1 MKEKLLFLFF
11 CMIIVGKVAFAQKK
25 SYFKENTPVLI
36 IPTIA
41 KKIPSLSPNYSLLVL
56 PSNYYYTQLGIICK
70 SEIKIESYI
79 KLPLKIRLGSLQYC
93 NWMEGKK
100 NTGLFH

>member
-25 SYFKENTPVLI
+25 SYFIENTPVLI
-36 IPTIA
+36 IPSIE
-41 KKIPSLSPNYSLLVL
+41 KKIPSLSP
-56 PSNYYYTQLGIICK
+56 NYYYTQLGIICK
-70 SEIKIESYI
+70 SEIKLESYI